1 MPMTD
6 NSSAA
11 DFGTLYLDHH
21 GWLQGWLRRKLGCS
35 ASAADLAQDTFVRLL
50 AKPEPIEIRD
60 SRAVLVTVA
69 RSVLSNYFRRQK
81 LERAYL
87 EALACVPEPL
97 MPSLEEQAIL
107 LETLQEL
114 DRLMDGLDV
123 PVRQAFLWF
132 QLDGMRH
139 TEIAERLGV
148 SVTTVKRYI
157 IKAGVQCCFSE

>member
-1 MPMTD
+1 MSPTD
-6 NSSAA
+6 SSSAS
-11 DFGTLYLDHH
+11 DLQSLYTDHH
-21 GWLQGWLRRKLGCS
+21 RWLQGWLTRKLGCY
-35 ASAADLAQDTFVRLL
+35 ANAEDLTQDTFVRLL
-50 AKPEPIEIRD
+50 AKQEPIQIRD

-81 LERAYL
+81 IERAYL
-87 EALACVPEPL
+87 DALAAVPEQL

-107 LETLQEL
+107 LQTLQEL
-114 DRLMDGLDV
+114 DRLMDGLEV

-139 TEIAERLGV
+139 SEIAERLGI